1 MQERKPADLV
11 LPFDLFK
18 YRNIN
23 GKKDPSKTYT
33 IVEGTVLLPS
43 GERAFCEAFLQNT
56 QHFGPGMYDMHCDVI
71 VDRETRRVGMQVR
84 AVLPQRASAPVK
96 AAV

>member
-1 MQERKPADLV
+1 MNQAANGTIE

-18 YRNIN
+18 YKNIQ
-23 GKKDPSKTYT
+23 GKKDPSKTFT

-56 QHFGPGMYDMHCDVI
+56 QHFQPGMYVMHLDLI
-71 VDRETRRVGMQVR
+71 VEREGRRVGVMVR
-84 AVLPQRASAPVK
+84 AILPQRQPAK
-96 AAV
+96 AAA

>member
-1 MQERKPADLV
+1 MESTKPGVIA

-18 YRNIN
+18 YCNIN
-23 GKKDPSKTYT
+23 GKKDPNKTYT

-56 QHFGPGMYDMHCDVI
+56 QHFQPGMYQMNLELTVQRD
-71 VDRETRRVGMQVR
+71 TRRVGARV
-84 AVLPQRASAPVK
+84 VSILPQRVQSQPKVA
-96 AAV
+96 

>member
-1 MQERKPADLV
+1 MQNEKPGVIA

-23 GKKDPSKTYT
+23 GKKDTTKTYT

-56 QHFGPGMYDMHCDVI
+56 QHFQPGMYVMNLELMVE
-71 VDRETRRVGMQVR
+71 RETRRVGARV
-84 AVLPQRASAPVK
+84 VSILPQRVQAQPK
-96 AAV
+96 AA